1 MAGRRPGL
9 FELLQEAD
17 LSGFY
22 NDLRSV
28 LRICHVQQ
36 LKDVTEEDLMSI
48 GMTRNQGAKL
58 KQIYS
63 KYNTGYVCKL
73 KKLLLPNWTKDE
85 FLLDEENSSEI
96 VPSPPSNTANLSM
109 PLPSPLAIEAVVFHQ
124 GMEIKVPR
132 QHLINPKDITIYKEL
147 GEFLEKIR
155 ENTMG
160 YLN

>member
-22 NDLRSV
+22 NDLRGV

-58 KQIYS
+58 K
-63 KYNTGYVCKL
+63 KL
-73 KKLLLPNWTKDE
+73 KSQVED
-85 FLLDEENSSEI
+85 
-96 VPSPPSNTANLSM
+96 
-109 PLPSPLAIEAVVFHQ
+109 
-124 GMEIKVPR
+124 
-132 QHLINPKDITIYKEL
+132 
-147 GEFLEKIR
+147 
-155 ENTMG
+155 
-160 YLN
+160 